1 MGKIIFITNIDR
13 RYAMMKKALQEL
25 QEDCQMDAEAMSIK
39 ISEGEKWSQD
49 WENLLSQA
57 DFFCIKWM
65 GNGLDTPF
73 FKKLLPFLQVTKASY
88 YIDAAGTE
96 ENEIVSGIEKP
107 ILYKIKM
114 YSLYNGLVNFK
125 NLWLYTKHIFS
136 HREDIAFEEPD
147 KSFWSGIYHP
157 RALEVYTDLT
167 SYLQDFCNPKRSTI
181 GILFYRDEWVWGD
194 LAYQNKLIEEIESHG
209 LNVICVFSNGMPI
222 EEMGMP
228 SLDEVFKRYF
238 TLEEAVVVHA
248 LINCMKFSLT
258 TSRSL
263 SLEFLERLNVPV
275 LQCYTLLTEYTAWS
289 ESLEGMNA
297 MEVSISI
304 ALPEFD
310 GIIHGIPI
318 ATKKKLD
325 NGDTCFLPIDERI
338 RRVVCKASKWANL
351 RCKDNKDK
359 KVAIIFHNYPPRNSN
374 IGSAVGLDTIESIRL
389 VLRDMQQQGYYVEK
403 VPENGKSFIEELT
416 ANATNDRSMLSEEQI
431 SRAEKLCKKDYL
443 AFFNEL
449 PESIREQLIK
459 DWGQPPGEVMNYD
472 DELLVPGTM
481 NGNVFV
487 TVQPPRGFGED
498 PSKIYHSP
506 FCAPTHQYLGFYKW
520 VRDVWQADA
529 VIHVGTHGSL
539 EWLPGKNAGLGNTC
553 YPDIALGDLPNLYP
567 YLITITGE
575 GIQAKRRGAACLI
588 EHLPPPQTR
597 AGVYDELEETEKLLD
612 EYVHFVNTQP
622 ENVETLKEL
631 LLKKVQEANLD
642 GEIKY
647 ESNTSFDEYVQE
659 LHAYITD
666 IKNMQVRTGLHIFG
680 QPPANE
686 NMLEMLMLLTRLE
699 NGDVPALPKV
709 LAEHYGFD
717 YYELLD
723 QSATYIDDLKITYG
737 GIVDQIAETSR
748 EIIEFLVQ
756 IDFNVNLLDRLCKIK
771 TLQGYS
777 NEILNKLDKICLY
790 ICNEIYPNLLL
801 TTQEMDN
808 LLRGLSG
815 SYIEPGPSGAP
826 SSGGADLLPTGRNFY
841 GVDPRNLPT
850 AAAWEIGKNLGNQ
863 VIERYIAE
871 EGRYPESIG
880 IVLWSGSNMRSHGQC
895 LAEFLYLLGV
905 RPVWQRGSLRV
916 VGLEV
921 IPLSEL
927 KRPRIDV
934 TARISG
940 LFRDTMPS
948 AIKVLDEAV
957 LLVGVLEEDNEQN
970 FVRKHLL
977 EDSKEL
983 EKEGISSEEAWR
995 QAAFRIFGDEQGVY
1009 GAGVAALLEA
1019 RNWDSI
1025 DDIAEVYV
1033 RWGAHAYGG
1042 KTKGKFLPQLFR
1054 KRIGSLDVTIKN
1066 EENHETNMLSSD
1078 DYNAYHGGMIAAVR
1092 SIKGTAP
1099 RSYCG
1104 DSTDKAKV
1112 VMHSVQEETKRIFRS
1127 EAINPKFIN
1136 GMMKHGYK
1144 GAADL
1149 ANYVAH
1155 SYQWDATSD
1164 VMEDWM
1170 YEKYAEKYAFDPKVQ
1185 EWMKDVNPWALQ
1197 RMTEVLLE
1205 AEQRG
1210 LWKAKPET
1218 KEELQKLYL
1227 SIEGDL
1233 EERNDR
1239 E

>member
-1 MGKIIFITNIDR
+1 M
-13 RYAMMKKALQEL
+13 
-25 QEDCQMDAEAMSIK
+25 
-39 ISEGEKWSQD
+39 
-49 WENLLSQA
+49 
-57 DFFCIKWM
+57 
-65 GNGLDTPF
+65 
-73 FKKLLPFLQVTKASY
+73 
-88 YIDAAGTE
+88 
-96 ENEIVSGIEKP
+96 
-107 ILYKIKM
+107 
-114 YSLYNGLVNFK
+114 
-125 NLWLYTKHIFS
+125 
-136 HREDIAFEEPD
+136 
-147 KSFWSGIYHP
+147 
-157 RALEVYTDLT
+157 
-167 SYLQDFCNPKRSTI
+167 
-181 GILFYRDEWVWGD
+181 
-194 LAYQNKLIEEIESHG
+194 
-209 LNVICVFSNGMPI
+209 
-222 EEMGMP
+222 
-228 SLDEVFKRYF
+228 
-238 TLEEAVVVHA
+238 
-248 LINCMKFSLT
+248 
-258 TSRSL
+258 
-263 SLEFLERLNVPV
+263 
-275 LQCYTLLTEYTAWS
+275 
-289 ESLEGMNA
+289 
-297 MEVSISI
+297 
-304 ALPEFD
+304 
-310 GIIHGIPI
+310 
-318 ATKKKLD
+318 
-325 NGDTCFLPIDERI
+325 
-338 RRVVCKASKWANL
+338 
-351 RCKDNKDK
+351 
-359 KVAIIFHNYPPRNSN
+359 
-374 IGSAVGLDTIESIRL
+374 
-389 VLRDMQQQGYYVEK
+389 
-403 VPENGKSFIEELT
+403 
-416 ANATNDRSMLSEEQI
+416 
-431 SRAEKLCKKDYL
+431 
-443 AFFNEL
+443 
-449 PESIREQLIK
+449 
-459 DWGQPPGEVMNYD
+459 
-472 DELLVPGTM
+472 
-481 NGNVFV
+481 
-487 TVQPPRGFGED
+487 
-498 PSKIYHSP
+498 
-506 FCAPTHQYLGFYKW
+506 
-520 VRDVWQADA
+520 
-529 VIHVGTHGSL
+529 
-539 EWLPGKNAGLGNTC
+539 
-553 YPDIALGDLPNLYP
+553 
-567 YLITITGE
+567 
-575 GIQAKRRGAACLI
+575 
-588 EHLPPPQTR
+588 
-597 AGVYDELEETEKLLD
+597 
-612 EYVHFVNTQP
+612 
-622 ENVETLKEL
+622 
-631 LLKKVQEANLD
+631 
-642 GEIKY
+642 
-647 ESNTSFDEYVQE
+647 
-659 LHAYITD
+659 
-666 IKNMQVRTGLHIFG
+666 
-680 QPPANE
+680 
-686 NMLEMLMLLTRLE
+686 
-699 NGDVPALPKV
+699 
-709 LAEHYGFD
+709 
-717 YYELLD
+717 
-723 QSATYIDDLKITYG
+723 
-737 GIVDQIAETSR
+737 
-748 EIIEFLVQ
+748 
-756 IDFNVNLLDRLCKIK
+756 
-771 TLQGYS
+771 
-777 NEILNKLDKICLY
+777 
-790 ICNEIYPNLLL
+790 
-801 TTQEMDN
+801 
-808 LLRGLSG
+808 
-815 SYIEPGPSGAP
+815 
-826 SSGGADLLPTGRNFY
+826 LPTGRNFY

-895 LAEFLYLLGV
+895 LAEFLFLLGV

-916 VGLEV
+916 IGLEV

-1054 KRIGSLDVTIKN
+1054 KRMGSLDVTIKN

-1239 E
+1239 

>member
-1 MGKIIFITNIDR
+1 M
-13 RYAMMKKALQEL
+13 
-25 QEDCQMDAEAMSIK
+25 
-39 ISEGEKWSQD
+39 
-49 WENLLSQA
+49 
-57 DFFCIKWM
+57 
-65 GNGLDTPF
+65 
-73 FKKLLPFLQVTKASY
+73 
-88 YIDAAGTE
+88 
-96 ENEIVSGIEKP
+96 
-107 ILYKIKM
+107 
-114 YSLYNGLVNFK
+114 
-125 NLWLYTKHIFS
+125 
-136 HREDIAFEEPD
+136 
-147 KSFWSGIYHP
+147 
-157 RALEVYTDLT
+157 
-167 SYLQDFCNPKRSTI
+167 
-181 GILFYRDEWVWGD
+181 
-194 LAYQNKLIEEIESHG
+194 
-209 LNVICVFSNGMPI
+209 
-222 EEMGMP
+222 
-228 SLDEVFKRYF
+228 
-238 TLEEAVVVHA
+238 
-248 LINCMKFSLT
+248 
-258 TSRSL
+258 
-263 SLEFLERLNVPV
+263 
-275 LQCYTLLTEYTAWS
+275 
-289 ESLEGMNA
+289 
-297 MEVSISI
+297 
-304 ALPEFD
+304 
-310 GIIHGIPI
+310 
-318 ATKKKLD
+318 
-325 NGDTCFLPIDERI
+325 
-338 RRVVCKASKWANL
+338 
-351 RCKDNKDK
+351 
-359 KVAIIFHNYPPRNSN
+359 
-374 IGSAVGLDTIESIRL
+374 
-389 VLRDMQQQGYYVEK
+389 
-403 VPENGKSFIEELT
+403 
-416 ANATNDRSMLSEEQI
+416 
-431 SRAEKLCKKDYL
+431 
-443 AFFNEL
+443 
-449 PESIREQLIK
+449 
-459 DWGQPPGEVMNYD
+459 
-472 DELLVPGTM
+472 
-481 NGNVFV
+481 
-487 TVQPPRGFGED
+487 
-498 PSKIYHSP
+498 
-506 FCAPTHQYLGFYKW
+506 
-520 VRDVWQADA
+520 
-529 VIHVGTHGSL
+529 
-539 EWLPGKNAGLGNTC
+539 
-553 YPDIALGDLPNLYP
+553 
-567 YLITITGE
+567 
-575 GIQAKRRGAACLI
+575 
-588 EHLPPPQTR
+588 
-597 AGVYDELEETEKLLD
+597 
-612 EYVHFVNTQP
+612 
-622 ENVETLKEL
+622 
-631 LLKKVQEANLD
+631 
-642 GEIKY
+642 
-647 ESNTSFDEYVQE
+647 
-659 LHAYITD
+659 
-666 IKNMQVRTGLHIFG
+666 
-680 QPPANE
+680 
-686 NMLEMLMLLTRLE
+686 
-699 NGDVPALPKV
+699 
-709 LAEHYGFD
+709 
-717 YYELLD
+717 
-723 QSATYIDDLKITYG
+723 
-737 GIVDQIAETSR
+737 
-748 EIIEFLVQ
+748 
-756 IDFNVNLLDRLCKIK
+756 
-771 TLQGYS
+771 
-777 NEILNKLDKICLY
+777 
-790 ICNEIYPNLLL
+790 
-801 TTQEMDN
+801 
-808 LLRGLSG
+808 
-815 SYIEPGPSGAP
+815 
-826 SSGGADLLPTGRNFY
+826 LPTGRNFY

-957 LLVGVLEEDNEQN
+957 LLVGGLEEDNEQN

-1054 KRIGSLDVTIKN
+1054 KRMGSLDVTIKN

-1239 E
+1239 

>member
-1 MGKIIFITNIDR
+1 M
-13 RYAMMKKALQEL
+13 
-25 QEDCQMDAEAMSIK
+25 
-39 ISEGEKWSQD
+39 
-49 WENLLSQA
+49 
-57 DFFCIKWM
+57 
-65 GNGLDTPF
+65 
-73 FKKLLPFLQVTKASY
+73 
-88 YIDAAGTE
+88 
-96 ENEIVSGIEKP
+96 
-107 ILYKIKM
+107 
-114 YSLYNGLVNFK
+114 
-125 NLWLYTKHIFS
+125 
-136 HREDIAFEEPD
+136 
-147 KSFWSGIYHP
+147 
-157 RALEVYTDLT
+157 
-167 SYLQDFCNPKRSTI
+167 
-181 GILFYRDEWVWGD
+181 
-194 LAYQNKLIEEIESHG
+194 
-209 LNVICVFSNGMPI
+209 
-222 EEMGMP
+222 
-228 SLDEVFKRYF
+228 
-238 TLEEAVVVHA
+238 
-248 LINCMKFSLT
+248 
-258 TSRSL
+258 
-263 SLEFLERLNVPV
+263 
-275 LQCYTLLTEYTAWS
+275 
-289 ESLEGMNA
+289 
-297 MEVSISI
+297 
-304 ALPEFD
+304 
-310 GIIHGIPI
+310 
-318 ATKKKLD
+318 
-325 NGDTCFLPIDERI
+325 
-338 RRVVCKASKWANL
+338 
-351 RCKDNKDK
+351 
-359 KVAIIFHNYPPRNSN
+359 
-374 IGSAVGLDTIESIRL
+374 
-389 VLRDMQQQGYYVEK
+389 
-403 VPENGKSFIEELT
+403 
-416 ANATNDRSMLSEEQI
+416 
-431 SRAEKLCKKDYL
+431 
-443 AFFNEL
+443 
-449 PESIREQLIK
+449 
-459 DWGQPPGEVMNYD
+459 
-472 DELLVPGTM
+472 
-481 NGNVFV
+481 
-487 TVQPPRGFGED
+487 
-498 PSKIYHSP
+498 
-506 FCAPTHQYLGFYKW
+506 
-520 VRDVWQADA
+520 
-529 VIHVGTHGSL
+529 
-539 EWLPGKNAGLGNTC
+539 
-553 YPDIALGDLPNLYP
+553 
-567 YLITITGE
+567 
-575 GIQAKRRGAACLI
+575 
-588 EHLPPPQTR
+588 
-597 AGVYDELEETEKLLD
+597 
-612 EYVHFVNTQP
+612 
-622 ENVETLKEL
+622 
-631 LLKKVQEANLD
+631 
-642 GEIKY
+642 
-647 ESNTSFDEYVQE
+647 
-659 LHAYITD
+659 
-666 IKNMQVRTGLHIFG
+666 
-680 QPPANE
+680 
-686 NMLEMLMLLTRLE
+686 
-699 NGDVPALPKV
+699 
-709 LAEHYGFD
+709 
-717 YYELLD
+717 
-723 QSATYIDDLKITYG
+723 
-737 GIVDQIAETSR
+737 
-748 EIIEFLVQ
+748 
-756 IDFNVNLLDRLCKIK
+756 
-771 TLQGYS
+771 
-777 NEILNKLDKICLY
+777 
-790 ICNEIYPNLLL
+790 
-801 TTQEMDN
+801 
-808 LLRGLSG
+808 
-815 SYIEPGPSGAP
+815 
-826 SSGGADLLPTGRNFY
+826 LPTGRNFY

-977 EDSKEL
+977 EDSQEL
-983 EKEGISSEEAWR
+983 AKEGIPSEEAWR

-1239 E
+1239 